1 MPLQDSCF
9 RLLLRCWQEI
19 SVRCVVKCLADS
31 CIRSLLCTLGKR
43 KPDGCLYLI
52 AGAFA
57 LFYCEPARCFGA
69 TAFAAGL
76 RIVCYLTVPQTWS
89 LDLSH
94 ASKFVRAFA
103 RCWDFGRKFVQEG
116 LVPHNSCLHI
126 LLRLLAKDLF
136 CCASSA
142 RNTTASTPQRRSWC
156 SRTARARSQ
165 LPRRS
170 RSALLSWYVAPS
182 AAPHGVVSS
191 RIRLPSRCPILVTC
205 GARASP
211 LEAEKDGRYA

>member
-9 RLLLRCWQEI
+9 RLPLQCWQRYQFI
-19 SVRCVVKCLADS
+19 VLSYAWQTAAFARC
-31 CIRSLLCTLGKR
+31 CTVGKR
-43 KPDGCLYLI
+43 KPDFCLYLI
-52 AGAFA
+52 TGAFA
-57 LFYCEPARCFGA
+57 LYCETARCFGA

-103 RCWDFGRKFVQEG
+103 RCRDFGRKFVQAG
-116 LVPHNSCLHI
+116 LVPHNSCFHI

-211 LEAEKDGRYA
+211 LEAEEDGRYA